1 MRSRLPVHRFLLV
14 LSTSVLGGL
23 AAAAP
28 LRAQATGH
36 DTVPRGGRISRDSAA
51 VVARSQVPGATIESA
66 EYEHEGG
73 RWVWS
78 FDLEVP
84 GRPGIQEVLVDASS
98 GQVVSVQH
106 ESAAA
111 EAGEAAQEKEKAEAG
126 ERGEAGEKAEAGEE
140 GEEAE
145 RGEAGE
151 RREGFRRDFDLSR
164 CDLSTTGRSGYMVL
178 EPGYRLVLEGTESG
192 HEVRLW
198 VTVLEDTLVVDGHP
212 TRVVE
217 EREWH
222 GGALAEVSRNY
233 VAMCPS
239 SGDAY
244 YFGETTD
251 EYRNGKVVG
260 HEGSWRAGRDGAHAG
275 LLLPGHPEV
284 GEAYFQEVAPG
295 VAMDRARV
303 VSTSEKVDTPAGT
316 FHGCLETRET
326 TPLEPD
332 ASETKYYAPGVGL
345 LVDESLRLVRHGMAG
360 GADGPGR

>member
-1 MRSRLPVHRFLLV
+1 
-14 LSTSVLGGL
+14 
-23 AAAAP
+23 
-28 LRAQATGH
+28 
-36 DTVPRGGRISRDSAA
+36 
-51 VVARSQVPGATIESA
+51 
-66 EYEHEGG
+66 
-73 RWVWS
+73 VWS
-78 FDLEVP
+78 FDLQVP
-84 GRPGIQEVLVDASS
+84 GESGIREVLVDAST
-98 GQVVSVQH
+98 GQVVSLQH
-106 ESAAA
+106 ESPAA
-111 EAGEAAQEKEKAEAG
+111 EAGEAA
-126 ERGEAGEKAEAGEE
+126 GEKGRASVGDVDS
-140 GEEAE
+140 
-145 RGEAGE
+145 
-151 RREGFRRDFDLSR
+151 GFRRHFDVSS
-164 CDLSTTGRSGYMVL
+164 CDLSTTGRSRYAVL
-178 EPGYRLVLEGTESG
+178 EPGYRLVLEGREG
-192 HEVRLW
+192 GEKVRLW
-198 VTVLEDTLVVDGHP
+198 VTVLEDTAMVDGQP